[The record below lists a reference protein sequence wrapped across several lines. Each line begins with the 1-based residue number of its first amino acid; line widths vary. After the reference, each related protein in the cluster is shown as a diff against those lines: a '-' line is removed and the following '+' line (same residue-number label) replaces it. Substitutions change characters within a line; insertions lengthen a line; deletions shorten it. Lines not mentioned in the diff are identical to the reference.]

1 MDFTFR
7 TYESSNKSNS
17 SKAETAGSLAYMPPS
32 SETAGSLAWVSG
44 NGEAFDTFNSNNP
57 FSSNMFSSD
66 FGFSGESLACGS
78 FVGGGDFGFS
88 AGGDFG
94 GGGDSGGFSGGGDCG
109 GGGGG
114 FSSVM

>member
-7 TYESSNKSNS
+7 TYENSSKSNS
-17 SKAETAGSLAYMPPS
+17 SKAETAGSLAYTSPA
-32 SETAGSLAWVSG
+32 ETAGSLAWVSG

-57 FSSNMFSSD
+57 FASSMFSSD

-88 AGGDFG
+88 TGGDAGFS
-94 GGGDSGGFSGGGDCG
+94 GGGDCGSFSGGGDCG
-109 GGGGG
+109 GGGG